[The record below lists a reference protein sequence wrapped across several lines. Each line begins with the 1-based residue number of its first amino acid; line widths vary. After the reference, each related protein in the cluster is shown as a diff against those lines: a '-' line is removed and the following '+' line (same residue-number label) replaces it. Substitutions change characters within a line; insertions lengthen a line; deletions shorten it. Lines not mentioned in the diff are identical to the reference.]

1 MIQQI
6 YKSLHLQKFW
16 TWSTQCYP
24 HWRWH
29 TEMNDVCTPC
39 NFLVWG
45 PLSWET
51 SLWILSCWN
60 SHVSKIMFIYIH
72 ANNKAFFF
80 FLNKCNSSS
89 LLSIFIKTHTKIA
102 LKVSG
107 KRGGGEHKH
116 KKMDWHR
123 SVIFP
128 PQLISMPCHY
138 IVFKYRVMTSL
149 NLWLLTSPNNNWACL
164 SCCTGVTNLHLKS
177 HSILSPIMLIRQIS
191 KLSEKFDKSISEH
204 T

>member
-80 FLNKCNSSS
+80 LNKCNSSS

-107 KRGGGEHKH
+107 KGGGGGNTSI
-116 KKMDWHR
+116 KKWTGTDLSFFHHNL
-123 SVIFP
+123 S
-128 PQLISMPCHY
+128 QCHA
-138 IVFKYRVMTSL
+138 ITLCSNIEWWQV
-149 NLWLLTSPNNNWACL
+149 
-164 SCCTGVTNLHLKS
+164 
-177 HSILSPIMLIRQIS
+177 
-191 KLSEKFDKSISEH
+191 
-204 T
+204 

>member
-1 MIQQI
+1 MSQKSCSYI
-6 YKSLHLQKFW
+6 YMLITKL
-16 TWSTQCYP
+16 
-24 HWRWH
+24 
-29 TEMNDVCTPC
+29 
-39 NFLVWG
+39 
-45 PLSWET
+45 
-51 SLWILSCWN
+51 
-60 SHVSKIMFIYIH
+60 
-72 ANNKAFFF
+72 FF

-107 KRGGGEHKH
+107 KGGGGKHKH

-177 HSILSPIMLIRQIS
+177 HNILSPIMLIRQIS

-204 T
+204 TSPPPPPTPICFPGTKSPSINPLYF